1 MDFLTARKILIK
13 MNEILKVI
21 LKDKRG
27 TIMRVK
33 EILENGTY
41 RLIDGSVVTEEEIRE
56 KFVSS
61 K

>member
-1 MDFLTARKILIK
+1 MSKLK
-13 MNEILKVI
+13 MNEVLKVI

-56 KFVSS
+56 KVVSS